1 MEQSQTNT
9 TITTKQTI
17 KKERNILFYETD
29 TVIMKLYINEM
40 NEVCKLNLINK
51 KK

>member
-9 TITTKQTI
+9 TITTTQNI